1 MALVVV
7 MATPLGIELV
17 EVAKFELPEVTPIWP
32 PERKFGGQVMETA
45 FPFSRL
51 VAVLNETVTDLP
63 VAPGMRS
70 AAAMAKDTDEI
81 WPPSAGAAPVP
92 GRSVDVDTVT
102 PLAQEAVRPPRTAP
116 VRVRLYAPGGA
127 PLDPILMVTPG
138 KFMKAVVAKVFP

>member
-17 EVAKFELPEVTPIWP
+17 EVAKLELPEVTPIWP

-63 VAPGMRS
+63 LAPRMRS
-70 AAAMAKDTDEI
+70 EAEMTKDTAET
-81 WPPSAGAAPVP
+81 WPPTAGVAQVA
-92 GRSVDVDTVT
+92 GRSVDVDTNT
-102 PLAQEAVRPPRTAP
+102 PLAEAALGPPMVTP
-116 VRVRLYAPGGA
+116 VRVT
-127 PLDPILMVTPG
+127 V
-138 KFMKAVVAKVFP
+138 

>member
-32 PERKFGGQVMETA
+32 PERNCIGQVMETA

-70 AAAMAKDTDEI
+70 EAEMSKDTAEI

-92 GRSVDVDTVT
+92 GASLDVDTVT
-102 PLAQEAVRPPRTAP
+102 PLAEAAMIPPRVAP
-116 VRVRLYAPGGA
+116 VR
-127 PLDPILMVTPG
+127 MTT
-138 KFMKAVVAKVFP
+138 